1 MVKNREGKK
10 KKQKVYPIE
19 TEEVEGGNEAIGLA
33 EELESTKQARL
44 YVASLKTFEYD
55 LAMCGNFALMAEV
68 IKEGWQ
74 TGDENR
80 SGVKAECKKII
91 DKNNEYDGDNE
102 SRRKDA
108 KYIYEHIDSDELG
121 KSIFSQ
127 LLLEKI
133 EQGKEVKIPS
143 YIKKAIIWAC
153 GENYDEGRMSGASS
167 ESNL

>member
-1 MVKNREGKK
+1 
-10 KKQKVYPIE
+10 
-19 TEEVEGGNEAIGLA
+19 
-33 EELESTKQARL
+33 
-44 YVASLKTFEYD
+44 
-55 LAMCGNFALMAEV
+55 MAEV

-121 KSIFSQ
+121 KGIFSQ

-153 GENYDEGRMSGASS
+153 GGNYDEGRMSGVSS